1 MLAIQLVRDDDFV
14 LATDSAWLEVDSVS
28 LFIRRK
34 HGCLKVD
41 AYETGNECGNSLASI
56 RLPIE
61 PKALFKPD
69 YYAPMP
75 DEAIEVIQ

>member
-14 LATDSAWLEVDSVS
+14 LATDSAWLEIDSVS
-28 LFIRRK
+28 LHIRRK
-34 HGCLKVD
+34 HGFLRVN
-41 AYETGNECGNSLASI
+41 AYETGNECGESLASFW
-56 RLPIE
+56 LPIE
-61 PKALFKPD
+61 PKAPPKFD